1 MKVVFSMGIV
11 MLIGLPAC
19 ERFEQPRIDVARGK
33 SLFAEQ
39 CAACHGAD
47 GSGSGSAT
55 FGLAVIPP
63 DLTQF
68 ALANGGVFPRD
79 QIMSVIDGY
88 YRREHVF
95 NPMPVFGEEDMGPTV
110 IVGEDDAATPV
121 PANLLALT
129 NYLEIIQQ
137 K

>member
-1 MKVVFSMGIV
+1 MV
-11 MLIGLPAC
+11 LGLAGC
-19 ERFEQPRIDVARGK
+19 EIFQQPRIDVARGK

-47 GSGSGSAT
+47 GRGSGSET
-55 FGLAVIPP
+55 FGLGVIPP
-63 DLTQF
+63 DLTLF
-68 ALANGGVFPRD
+68 ASANGGVFPRD

-95 NPMPVFGEEDMGPTV
+95 NPMPVFGEDDMGPTV
-110 IVGEDDAATPV
+110 IVGEDDSATPV
-121 PANLLALT
+121 PADLLALA
-129 NYLEIIQQ
+129 NYLESIQQ